1 MRVVAAF
8 ILLMVLV
15 VQAGLGALSGRAS
28 SLWEPPT
35 GTIAGGHIEPVP
47 LGQLYVGVVDNT
59 LQPRA
64 SADLGG
70 PPAFVVSDSSE
81 FGISGLANHSKL
93 IAGGS
98 LFLPGG
104 ALYQITNTGDKPAR
118 FRFIG
123 LGAKGEVKG
132 ALYEMEPLA
141 WGPGEG
147 RAYDVTIDR
156 GPFGANSST
165 PWHIHTGPAF
175 GVLDGGTWENRQLT
189 GDIRRI
195 PTPGYYVQ
203 PAGKSHQLA
212 QVGTGGYALIVQFFP
227 PHQPKTTGGPERGAV
242 TPTALTEAT
251 VIPTANPANTPL
263 RPLVETSTPIVQ
275 AAAPTAAPTNAVVQP
290 ANTPIAAGVPSTV
303 APDQASNT
311 SLAALTPTSAIGVAV
326 SPVPAAPGETP
337 LSDAP
342 TVMEAITVAVVLGAL
357 GGLAGVLVRRRRKG

>member
-1 MRVVAAF
+1 MRVVGA
-8 ILLMVLV
+8 ILLLAVLV
-15 VQAGLGALSGRAS
+15 AQTGLGAVPSEAS

-59 LQPRA
+59 LQPGA

-81 FGISGLANHSKL
+81 FGLSGLADHSKL

-104 ALYQITNTGDKPAR
+104 APYHITNMGSKPAR

-132 ALYEMEPLA
+132 ALYEMEPLP

-147 RAYDVTIDR
+147 RAYDVTLDR

-227 PHQPKTTGGPERGAV
+227 PHQPKTTGGPERGAA
-242 TPTALTEAT
+242 TPTTLTEAT
-251 VIPTANPANTPL
+251 VIPTANPANTPV
-263 RPLVETSTPIVQ
+263 RPLVETSTPLVHV
-275 AAAPTAAPTNAVVQP
+275 ATPTAVSTSAIVQP
-290 ANTPIAAGVPSTV
+290 ATTPTV
-303 APDQASNT
+303 ATVPITVTSGQASNT
-311 SLAALTPTSAIGVAV
+311 ALPALTSTP
-326 SPVPAAPGETP
+326 SPATVAPGETP
-337 LSDAP
+337 SSNNAP
-342 TVMEAITVAVVLGAL
+342 IVIVAITAAAVLGAL
-357 GGLAGVLVRRRRKG
+357 GSLAGVFVRRQRKG